1 MPETSVQCFVVF
13 RMLLSV
19 HDLLC
24 RVHFVLKTPPI
35 IFITVISA
43 RNKIKM
49 CNGIHCWM
57 NIVM

>member
-1 MPETSVQCFVVF
+1 MTYFVACILYS
-13 RMLLSV
+13 R
-19 HDLLC
+19 H
-24 RVHFVLKTPPI
+24 HPI